1 MSPEDVVGLAIAATV
16 VLVPILAISARV
28 ALRPIVD
35 SLVRLQQAFGSTESA
50 GAKKRIDDL
59 EQQVHVLTEQVRRL
73 EDAEAFRSELETS
86 GSTKSLPAGSKAGT
100 SA

>member
-1 MSPEDVVGLAIAATV
+1 MSTEDVVGLAIAAIV

-35 SLVRLQQAFGSTESA
+35 SLVRLQQAFGSADSFDS
-50 GAKKRIDDL
+50 KKRIGDL
-59 EQQVHVLTEQVRRL
+59 EQQVHLLTEQVLKL
-73 EDAEAFRSELETS
+73 EEAEAFRRELDSS
-86 GSTKSLPAGSKAGT
+86 GGKKPLPAGSKAGT